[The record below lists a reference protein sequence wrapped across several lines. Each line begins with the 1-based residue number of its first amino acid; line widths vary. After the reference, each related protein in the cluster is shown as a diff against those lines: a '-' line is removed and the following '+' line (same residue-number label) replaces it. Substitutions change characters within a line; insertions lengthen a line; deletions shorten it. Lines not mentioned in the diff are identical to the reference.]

1 MTVWR
6 RTRFYEKIAKICVFW
21 LFNRLFYSG
30 RNGDIWPKIGHL
42 GAEEAQKTIE
52 HQKIVFR
59 AHFEKIEKNRH
70 FYPKN
75 TLKNFQSWF
84 SPADLARATNRYRS
98 KTGMCKR
105 AVNRAGPGPP
115 KNSAGRAGPTKKF
128 SGPGRAHLKK
138 IFVGPGRAQS
148 ENYRARTGPA
158 WSHRIFWSLFLLCFP
173 GRKQH

>member
-1 MTVWR
+1 MKVWR

-21 LFNRLFYSG
+21 LFNRLCYSG

-75 TLKNFQSWF
+75 ALKNIFKVDFHRAILPGQQI
-84 SPADLARATNRYRS
+84 DIARRYILS
-98 KTGMCKR
+98 
-105 AVNRAGPGPP
+105 GPP
-115 KNSAGRAGPTKKF
+115 KPYIVVFFTSFLPHSPTCWISLVKYPKSTF
-128 SGPGRAHLKK
+128 FGFFHLSGPLK
-138 IFVGPGRAQS
+138 
-148 ENYRARTGPA
+148 
-158 WSHRIFWSLFLLCFP
+158 
-173 GRKQH
+173 